1 MDEHGGRVRLASMQ
15 LNLAQVLNTVANEI
29 RTPLAVSQGYLKLYL
44 DGRLTNAD
52 DQRRA
57 LQQTRDALG
66 TLATLC
72 NDISKVSALS
82 ETQSP
87 ALLERVAAT
96 QFVERLKG
104 ASEMEGAAWSG
115 DTAGTSAIASNGTAD
130 LVHAVAIVAKAAFDE
145 AREAPRALRVNSGNE
160 LVMLAGSP
168 DAVSALEAGPDA
180 AAARHVNF
188 TKGGKGLRLIWAAFV
203 LQQHRVHTWT
213 HQDHRNSVA
222 FRIPLVQA

>member
-1 MDEHGGRVRLASMQ
+1 MP
-15 LNLAQVLNTVANEI
+15 LNLAQVLNTVAHEI

-72 NDISKVSALS
+72 NDIGKVSALS
-82 ETQSP
+82 EMSSP
-87 ALLERVAAT
+87 ALMERVGT
-96 QFVERLKG
+96 QQFVEHLQG
-104 ASEMEGAAWSG
+104 ATEVEGAEWSI
-115 DTAGTSAIASNGTAD
+115 DTGAAAAIASNGVPD
-130 LVHAVAIVAKAAFDE
+130 LVRAVAVVAKAHFDE
-145 AREAPRALRVNSGNE
+145 ARELPRALRVRRGPDLE
-160 LVMLAGSP
+160 MLAGSP
-168 DAVSALEAGPDA
+168 ESLPALEGGPDA
-180 AAARHVNF
+180 AASREVNF

-213 HQDHRNSVA
+213 HQDHRGAVG
-222 FRIPLVQA
+222 FRFPLVQA